1 MELFYAHKLDG
12 GFAFLDAEESAH
24 CIRVLRHRAG
34 DSICVIG
41 APSAADKPAATG
53 KGPGRVPQ
61 GEPGPGIARPNASAL
76 HHCVITDDSP
86 KGVVARVESVKDG
99 WGAHPYYLRMAVCPT
114 KNIDRYE
121 WFVEKAV
128 ELGVDEIIPVIGEH
142 SERRTLRIDRLQRI
156 AVSAAKQSLK
166 GAVPVIVEPLSVAE
180 FVKADASGEIR
191 LIAYCS
197 DDVAPRGSIMDAL
210 TEALPSAA
218 EKRLVRAPEKGA
230 RYQHSPAVETLAHA
244 SASASRV
251 TVLIGPEGDFS
262 QEEVRAALDAGYIP
276 VHLGPSRLRTET
288 AALTAVQAVYLT
300 LGLHSAA
307 YDSASVSG
315 GHLIDYQS
323 NTSRT

>member
-24 CIRVLRHRAG
+24 CVRVLRHRAG

-142 SERRTLRIDRLQRI
+142 SERRTLRLDRLQRI

-166 GAVPVIVEPLSVAE
+166 GAVPVITEPMSVAE
-180 FVKADASGEIR
+180 FVKADGSGEIR

-197 DDVAPRGSIMDAL
+197 DDVAPRGSIVDAL
-210 TEALPSAA
+210 AEALPSAA

-230 RYQHSPAVETLAHA
+230 RYQHSPAVETLVHA
-244 SASASRV
+244 SAGASRV

-262 QEEVRAALDAGYIP
+262 QEEVRAALDAGFIP

>member
-24 CIRVLRHRAG
+24 CVRVLRHRAG

-41 APSAADKPAATG
+41 APSAADKSAATG

-142 SERRTLRIDRLQRI
+142 SERRTLRLDRLQRI

-166 GAVPVIVEPLSVAE
+166 GAVPVITEPLSVTE
-180 FVKADASGEIR
+180 FVKADGSGEIR

-197 DDVAPRGSIMDAL
+197 DDVAPRGSIVDAL

-230 RYQHSPAVETLAHA
+230 RYQHSPAVETPAHA

-262 QEEVRAALDAGYIP
+262 QEEVRAALDAGFIP

-300 LGLHSAA
+300 LGLQSCA

-315 GHLIDYQS
+315 SHLIDYQS

>member
-24 CIRVLRHRAG
+24 CVRVLRHRAG

-53 KGPGRVPQ
+53 KGPDRVPQ

-142 SERRTLRIDRLQRI
+142 SERRTLRLDRLQRI

-166 GAVPVIVEPLSVAE
+166 GAVPVIAEPLSVTE
-180 FVKADASGEIR
+180 FVKAA
-191 LIAYCS
+191 
-197 DDVAPRGSIMDAL
+197 
-210 TEALPSAA
+210 
-218 EKRLVRAPEKGA
+218 
-230 RYQHSPAVETLAHA
+230 
-244 SASASRV
+244 
-251 TVLIGPEGDFS
+251 
-262 QEEVRAALDAGYIP
+262 
-276 VHLGPSRLRTET
+276 
-288 AALTAVQAVYLT
+288 
-300 LGLHSAA
+300 
-307 YDSASVSG
+307 
-315 GHLIDYQS
+315 
-323 NTSRT
+323 